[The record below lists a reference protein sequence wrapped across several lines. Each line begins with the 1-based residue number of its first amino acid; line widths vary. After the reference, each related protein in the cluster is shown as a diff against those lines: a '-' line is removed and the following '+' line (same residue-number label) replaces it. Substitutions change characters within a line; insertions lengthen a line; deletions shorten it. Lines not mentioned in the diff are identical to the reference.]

1 MAIHIKSEIII
12 SADFQNM
19 ELHILK
25 VCLDSVVM
33 RDFLIKKKKIF
44 IIIIFLK

>member
-25 VCLDSVVM
+25 VCLDSLVM
-33 RDFLIKKKKIF
+33 RDFFDKKKIYLLLLF
-44 IIIIFLK
+44 F